1 MAAIKTIR
9 QQEVSVYYDV
19 LPEIYGSP
27 EVFGLAGDEFEYIP
41 EQIEIKEVWL
51 ELKNLKTG
59 KIRRINITDNISED
73 EILGLE
79 DAVTAYRK
87 EVKRKFLNRNQHAKF
102 GS

>member
-9 QQEVSVYYDV
+9 QQEVSVYYEV

-27 EVFGLAGDEFEYIP
+27 DLFGIDSDEFQYIP
-41 EQIEIKEVWL
+41 EQIEIKEVWI

-79 DAVTAYRK
+79 DAVTAHRK
-87 EVKRKFLNRNQHAKF
+87 EVKRRFLNRTQNAKF
-102 GS
+102 SS